1 MNHPLDDKTVDWV
14 GAPKSQ
20 IAIFDRMMQAL
31 QIIRDNKMVITSDLV
46 SVFGM
51 SKRTAQRYML
61 QLEQLGYVRS
71 LPSEFGYEKRYFLTD
86 KTKEIFGGAA

>member
-1 MNHPLDDKTVDWV
+1 MIKENIH
-14 GAPKSQ
+14 
-20 IAIFDRMMQAL
+20 IFDRMMQVL
-31 QIIRDNKMVITSDLV
+31 QIIRDDKMVITSDLV

-71 LPSEFGYEKRYFLTD
+71 LPSKFGYEKRYFLID
-86 KTKEIFGGAA
+86 KTKQLFGVNG

>member
-1 MNHPLDDKTVDWV
+1 MNKENIH
-14 GAPKSQ
+14 
-20 IAIFDRMMQAL
+20 IFDRMMQAL
-31 QIIRDNKMVITSDLV
+31 MIVRNNKMVITSDLV
-46 SVFGM
+46 GAFGM
-51 SKRTAQRYML
+51 SRRTAQRYML

>member
-1 MNHPLDDKTVDWV
+1 MIKENIH
-14 GAPKSQ
+14 
-20 IAIFDRMMQAL
+20 IFDRMMQVL

-71 LPSEFGYEKRYFLTD
+71 LPSELGYEKRYFLTD

>member
-1 MNHPLDDKTVDWV
+1 MGIWGCGVIKENVH
-14 GAPKSQ
+14 
-20 IAIFDRMMQAL
+20 IFDRMMQVL

-86 KTKEIFGGAA
+86 KTKQLFGVNG